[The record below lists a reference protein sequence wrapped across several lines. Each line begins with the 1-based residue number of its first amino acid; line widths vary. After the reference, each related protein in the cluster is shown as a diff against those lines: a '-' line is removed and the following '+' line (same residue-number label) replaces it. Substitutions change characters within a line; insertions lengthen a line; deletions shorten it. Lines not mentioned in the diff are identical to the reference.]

1 MYIVK
6 SCHEDNTMRP
16 SSSPQWPC
24 DNMLALDDQWSA
36 TLPLVVQSQHIG
48 TKPLWWWGG
57 WAHWIVFMT
66 SLYMYCAPWFVL
78 AEHSCLHIDAK
89 IMFWILKKYKLN
101 FKRHLKTTS
110 KAISDQNVF
119 CRFQSWCWTVIQTM
133 NSEDKTFLER
143 FCVTESS
150 NLIDLEN
157 FAVTGFTI
165 MGRLGWYSPHQPK
178 NDQISIIRVPSPNF
192 YIQLHPKAQLHTSSY
207 LWDLVV

>member
-36 TLPLVVQSQHIG
+36 TLPLVVQSRHICK
-48 TKPLWWWGG
+48 KPLWWWGG

-66 SLYMYCAPWFVL
+66 SLYMYYAPWFVL

-89 IMFWILKKYKLN
+89 IMLWILKKYKLN
-101 FKRHLKTTS
+101 FKGHLKTTS
-110 KAISDQNVF
+110 KAISNQNLF

-165 MGRLGWYSPHQPK
+165 MGRLGWYDQKMTKSPSSESRHQ
-178 NDQISIIRVPSPNF
+178 IF
-192 YIQLHPKAQLHTSSY
+192 TSSY
-207 LWDLVV
+207 IQKLNFIPQVIYEIL

>member
-1 MYIVK
+1 MSWRQHNAPIFITTMALWQYAGFGWSIV
-6 SCHEDNTMRP
+6 T
-16 SSSPQWPC
+16 
-24 DNMLALDDQWSA
+24 
-36 TLPLVVQSQHIG
+36 TTPLVVQSRHICK
-48 TKPLWWWGG
+48 KPLWWWGG

-66 SLYMYCAPWFVL
+66 SLYMYYAPWFVL
-78 AEHSCLHIDAK
+78 AEHSCLNIDAK

-101 FKRHLKTTS
+101 FKGHLKTTS
-110 KAISDQNVF
+110 KAISNQNVF

-207 LWDLVV
+207 LWDIVV

>member
-36 TLPLVVQSQHIG
+36 TLPLVVQSQYIG

-101 FKRHLKTTS
+101 FKGHLKTTS
-110 KAISDQNVF
+110 KAISNQNVF